1 MSSHEYSRISLQV
14 PPGSI
19 GMQIAGP
26 GNSDVSNAVQQQENQ
41 ITVTDIVPKSAA
53 DGKFLLGDCLVEIQ
67 GVSTVHQN
75 LSFVMGL
82 LAGTSQMPSRTITVL
97 RRRRRRHTN
106 HNHTNTIQAALSRP
120 PEDAGAAA
128 RSMQAVAATA
138 TVTNSASPMVASN
151 KENKSESA
159 LAIPATA
166 KSNASAGLKKPPP
179 TFNTQQQTTASG
191 ISLAVLPSKKRPAPS
206 NNNKQKRGRPAKVH
220 LQQRQR
226 IVPPLPAVIPE
237 PGMVCQNAVFYC
249 TKNNETLA
257 QVAEK
262 LGSPMRDIANLPS
275 NTVRYGLELKGNSIF
290 KPYTLLCIPPQRSPW
305 KMKQLMKSEVDE
317 CMAVL
322 ELDECID
329 CGIASRP
336 EAILLCDG
344 CNGTHHVECVG
355 LTQVPAGD
363 WFCVACQTI
372 LRARKDFGD
381 VGRQT
386 FRLPGVPPLSYEDRS
401 AAVAIRWRLNDYLK
415 ARRTRDFE
423 VTEDACI
430 ASKTNLQELLRDL
443 QNETARLEARL
454 KECTTQQQTALR
466 ASMDQYSITHYNLS
480 GGESANFI
488 EFIEN
493 GGVVRLKESQE
504 FHDNPNNPLQQLPSA
519 RWTSAR
525 DLVTQANRCP
535 ELARCNT
542 HLQQVQAQLRT
553 THQNSREAKHDLLET
568 DYTKAAAQKNIRLE
582 YAGLLNEAQLECE
595 TKAQYNNRGD
605 PTRLMGQLTV
615 QNDEDAI
622 ALMMLQEPDELIL
635 LVEHDDTSGSDG
647 ARWER
652 IEPKVGT
659 QYSVFGRAELFDKTR
674 DDEMPLESNGLRVA
688 QRRLFELLRIHSA
701 NGRMVVSRPH
711 TPPTVRPRTNSVDDS
726 QMRCFDISELV
737 HDCNMD
743 LDIPKEPTPES
754 MVANGLVLHDFQQA
768 ALRWMLD
775 KENEPTGLGT
785 AGEFWWRL
793 RYDCSVGTV

>member
-19 GMQIAGP
+19 GMLIAG
-26 GNSDVSNAVQQQENQ
+26 SDTRRDSNGV
-41 ITVTDIVPKSAA
+41 TVTGIVPKSAA
-53 DGKFLLGDCLVEIQ
+53 EGKFLLGDCLVEIQ
-67 GVSTVHQN
+67 GVSTVNQN
-75 LSFVMGL
+75 VSFVLGI

-97 RRRRRRHTN
+97 RRQTN
-106 HNHTNTIQAALSRP
+106 NNNIQAALQRRP
-120 PEDAGAAA
+120 EYAVAAP
-128 RSMQAVAATA
+128 RSTHAVAATA
-138 TVTNSASPMVASN
+138 TVKTSALAPAAFPMAASN
-151 KENKSESA
+151 KENATENA
-159 LAIPATA
+159 LANPATA
-166 KSNASAGLKKPPP
+166 KSNASTGLKQPPP
-179 TFNTQQQTTASG
+179 TFNTQKQTTTSA
-191 ISLAVLPSKKRPAPS
+191 ISLAVMPSKKRPAPS
-206 NNNKQKRGRPAKVH
+206 ISNKQKRGRPTKLH
-220 LQQRQR
+220 LQQRQHV
-226 IVPPLPAVIPE
+226 VPPLPAVIPG

-249 TKNNETLA
+249 TKDNETLA

-262 LGSPMRDIANLPS
+262 LGSPMRDIANLPA

-290 KPYTLLCIPPQRSPW
+290 KTYTLLCIPPKRSPW

-322 ELDECID
+322 SLDECIN

-363 WFCVACQTI
+363 WFCVSCKNI
-372 LRARKDFGD
+372 LLARKEFGD
-381 VGRQT
+381 VGRQP
-386 FRLPGVPPLSYEDRS
+386 FRLPRVPPLSYEQHS
-401 AAVAIRWRLNDYLK
+401 AAVAIRLRLCDYLK
-415 ARRTRDFE
+415 ARRIRDLQI
-423 VTEDACI
+423 TEDACI

-443 QNETARLEARL
+443 QNEIARLEASV
-454 KECTTQQQTALR
+454 KEWTTQQQTALR
-466 ASMDQYSITHYNLS
+466 ASMDQYNITHYKLS

-493 GGVVRLKESQE
+493 GVAVRLKESQE
-504 FHDNPNNPLQQLPSA
+504 FHRNPNNAGQRLRTPSA
-519 RWTSAR
+519 RWTRAH
-525 DLVTQANRCP
+525 DLVMQANRCP
-535 ELARCNT
+535 ELARCNN
-542 HLQQVQAQLRT
+542 HLQQVQTQLKT
-553 THQNSREAKHDLLET
+553 THQNVMEAKTDLREIDAT
-568 DYTKAAAQKNIRLE
+568 NAAAQKKIRLE
-582 YAGLLNEAQLECE
+582 YAGLLNESQLECE
-595 TKAQYNNRGD
+595 TKTEYRNRGD
-605 PTRLMGQLTV
+605 PPRLMGQLTV

-635 LVEHDDTSGSDG
+635 LVEHDDTSGSDST
-647 ARWER
+647 RWER
-652 IEPKVGT
+652 IEPRVGT

-688 QRRLFELLRIHSA
+688 QRRLFELLLTHSA
-701 NGRMVVSRPH
+701 NGHMVVSRPH
-711 TPPTVRPRTNSVDDS
+711 TPPTVRPRTNSVGNS
-726 QMRCFDISELV
+726 HLRCFDISELV

-754 MVANGLVLHDFQQA
+754 LVANGLELHDFQQA

-793 RYDCSVGTV
+793 RYGCAVGTA